1 MDLVLN
7 SWLLCTGAELN
18 FGAGVWGEAEKII
31 FIYLF
36 IYLALPGKEGH
47 RGLMVHKLCS
57 NLGEF
62 REESYSNGSRVELL
76 TRIRVCAGPA
86 LL

>member
-1 MDLVLN
+1 MC
-7 SWLLCTGAELN
+7 LLAKHMPSL
-18 FGAGVWGEAEKII
+18 EKCLFRSSAYFKIRLLLLL

-36 IYLALPGKEGH
+36 FALPGKEGH